1 MNQQDNN
8 QKKSDVALREEKV
21 LAYWQERDIFQKTLN
36 KKSPKGEFVFYDGPP
51 YATGLPHYG
60 HLLPGTM
67 KDVIPRY
74 KTMQGY
80 RVPRQWGWDCHGLPI
95 ENLIQKE
102 LELPT
107 KQDIV
112 DYGIEKFNQAARD
125 SVLRYEKDWKE
136 YIPRVGRFVDMAD
149 PYKTMDISYMEGVW
163 GVFKNLHDKG
173 LVYKGYKSMMV
184 SPPLE
189 TVLSNQEVNMGGY
202 KDITDLSVTA
212 KFTITDGKHKGVHLL
227 AWTTTPWTL
236 PGNALVAVGAD
247 IDYGIIRSEDETY
260 VVGLDLLES
269 AFEGK
274 EYEVLETVKGQ
285 DLVGV
290 SYEPPFS
297 YFKNHANAFRVVAG
311 DFVTTEDGTGLV
323 HIAPGF
329 GEDDLQLGQKEN
341 VEPIHHVKM
350 DGHFVK
356 KVEQSLSDEGYD
368 VAGWAVKN
376 TDDHMHVDVEM
387 VKYLAHNGKLFSKKK
402 YNHSYPMCWRTDC
415 PLINYA
421 TESWFID
428 VQQIKDNLIA
438 NNKETNWIPQH
449 IRDGRFGKWLEE
461 VRDWSVS
468 RSRFWGTPLPIWEK
482 ENGENVV
489 VDSVEALKKYAKKS
503 SNTYFVMR
511 HGEAEKN
518 IENIVSSTLE
528 TAQKHPLTQKGE
540 KLPIM
545 S

>member
-387 VKYLAHNGKLFSKKK
+387 VKYLAHNGKLFSFL
-402 YNHSYPMCWRTDC
+402 C
-415 PLINYA
+415 
-421 TESWFID
+421 
-428 VQQIKDNLIA
+428 
-438 NNKETNWIPQH
+438 
-449 IRDGRFGKWLEE
+449 KWVFL
-461 VRDWSVS
+461 
-468 RSRFWGTPLPIWEK
+468 
-482 ENGENVV
+482 
-489 VDSVEALKKYAKKS
+489 S
-503 SNTYFVMR
+503 SF
-511 HGEAEKN
+511 
-518 IENIVSSTLE
+518 
-528 TAQKHPLTQKGE
+528 
-540 KLPIM
+540 
-545 S
+545 